1 MEPANRDPLWCTYGR
16 LDSHAVHGSEANHGG
31 VFKSVLGE
39 AVRLGIP
46 EARVCCVCCASRVLR
61 DHARHCPRC
70 MQAED
75 FGGGVGGE
83 RGREGEREKAGGCA
97 KRNNNTSQNRHS
109 RTPW

>member
-61 DHARHCPRC
+61 DHARH
-70 MQAED
+70 D
-75 FGGGVGGE
+75 VF
-83 RGREGEREKAGGCA
+83 EGLILRRQSLQSILDDCCL
-97 KRNNNTSQNRHS
+97 
-109 RTPW
+109 P